1 MRFIYA
7 DPSLVDNVGH
17 PNTTCR
23 LVTRGLRQR
32 GIEPEI
38 YAYKD
43 VIPALR
49 AEIGAKPH
57 FHAHAFYGPD
67 QDPIY
72 GWLKTFHSV
81 SEATLYDLSQLPA
94 LEPGDLVYFNSAQPP
109 QLMALVLWL
118 TTLPPERAPQVVV
131 EFATEPGLDISIMPD
146 GRYACT
152 TRDPRQDA
160 RAPFYRFAGSKISP
174 HVEKHLHMMTFEPQS
189 SAIYSSLIQ
198 HPVGRLPLPQ
208 NAIAPLRRR
217 PGGAPLT
224 VAVLG
229 HQRVDKGYLLVP
241 EIARLLL
248 AKRSQIRLLIHNGAP
263 TQMPEAQRVVRSLA
277 ASEPRIIVDE
287 RTAGPPIW
295 AELLNAS
302 DLIVCPYPAD
312 RFRVAPS
319 FVAVEGIAN
328 AIPVVGPALTSIDRL
343 IQEWGGCGTVFG
355 EHEPNSI
362 VAATVT
368 VIDDFARYAALAYAA
383 AERWPQRNGPDRLVD
398 AILACAAQPAHAV
411 APLTTTM
418 QAKPEGSRNGGHHP
432 IFEKFERTAPF
443 DDDRYHHNFMGARIA
458 HEFELDLTEA
468 VPSIDPSLATGL
480 KASGRSARYD
490 EDPRYPYKLSEDYF
504 EWIDL
509 LEAIDRSNSKF
520 TMIEVGAGFGRWIA
534 NAAAAIRRRKNGS
547 ILTKK
552 FIALEANQSRF
563 DLLVKNCEDNE
574 IPAAELDLVHAAC
587 TPDGSPVL
595 MTCNND
601 YGTGVFRNE
610 KLMAMETKRFSAKDS
625 YGQTLTIEK
634 VPAIRL
640 ETLLNDQI
648 DFLDMDIQGTELEV
662 IRNCVDALDK
672 FVKAVHIGT
681 HSSAIDAGLSH
692 IFRLHGWHPR
702 YTFSCGQLNQTPYG
716 TFRFVDGMQSW
727 INPRIT

>member
-217 PGGAPLT
+217 PGRAPLT

-432 IFEKFERTAPF
+432 IFEKFELPPTSPGEFAPVYLRQLLGTDAPLILEIGANDGADTTRFLKELPNATIYAFEPDPRALMKFKARGF
-443 DDDRYHHNFMGARIA
+443 DPRVHLFEIAIGAKDGEA
-458 HEFELDLTEA
+458 EFYE
-468 VPSIDPSLATGL
+468 STGL
-480 KASGRSARYD
+480 AAEMPQHMQRYYSRGWDQSGSLRAPKNHITVWPWIKFKTKIKVAVKRLDTWASECGITAVDFIWADMQGAEGDLIAGGRETLAKTRYLYTEYSND
-490 EDPRYPYKLSEDYF
+490 ELYEGQPTLAQLASMLPNFSIIRRYQNDV
-504 EWIDL
+504 L
-509 LEAIDRSNSKF
+509 LENMALRSSTNRSS
-520 TMIEVGAGFGRWIA
+520 TSHVVR
-534 NAAAAIRRRKNGS
+534 
-547 ILTKK
+547 
-552 FIALEANQSRF
+552 
-563 DLLVKNCEDNE
+563 D
-574 IPAAELDLVHAAC
+574 
-587 TPDGSPVL
+587 SP
-595 MTCNND
+595 T
-601 YGTGVFRNE
+601 R
-610 KLMAMETKRFSAKDS
+610 
-625 YGQTLTIEK
+625 
-634 VPAIRL
+634 
-640 ETLLNDQI
+640 
-648 DFLDMDIQGTELEV
+648 
-662 IRNCVDALDK
+662 
-672 FVKAVHIGT
+672 
-681 HSSAIDAGLSH
+681 
-692 IFRLHGWHPR
+692 
-702 YTFSCGQLNQTPYG
+702 
-716 TFRFVDGMQSW
+716 
-727 INPRIT
+727 